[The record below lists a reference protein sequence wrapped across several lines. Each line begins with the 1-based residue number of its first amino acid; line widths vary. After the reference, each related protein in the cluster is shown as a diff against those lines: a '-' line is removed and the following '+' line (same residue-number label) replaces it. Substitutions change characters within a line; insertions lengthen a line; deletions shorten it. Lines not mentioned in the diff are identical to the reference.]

1 MSLNCAE
8 DVTSQNDKQDSK
20 EIVLTYQVH
29 NNNNVHLLIFH
40 VLEHKKHETEQLKI
54 IS

>member
-1 MSLNCAE
+1 MSLNYAE
-8 DVTSQNDKQDSK
+8 DVTSQNDTQ

-40 VLEHKKHETEQLKI
+40 VLEHKNMKQNK
-54 IS
+54 